1 MKTNKIR
8 YLFPLLLV
16 ALAGRAS
23 DDNATRFRA
32 TLIGPEETPSIFAES
47 AKGTFT
53 ARAVDNDTRIEFTL
67 TWAHLTGNPLFAHVH
82 FGQRHTAG
90 GVSFFLC
97 GGGGKPA
104 CAANTTGSATG
115 SVIAADVIGPAPQ
128 GIQAGEIAAILK
140 MMRTGFAYAN
150 VHTPLH
156 PPGEIRGKSRRAAT
170 TRIDGRL
177 ATPTLNPSA
186 VALIVDAARDHE
198 RGRAFRGRRLRWS
211 GPRALGTPLSAT

>member
-1 MKTNKIR
+1 MKTNKIC

-23 DDNATRFRA
+23 DDNSTRFRA
-32 TLIGPEETPSIFAES
+32 TLISPEETPSSIFAGS
-47 AKGTFT
+47 AEGTFT

-67 TWAHLTGNPLFAHVH
+67 TWARLTGNPLFAHVH
-82 FGQRHTAG
+82 FGQRHTSG

-104 CAANTTGSATG
+104 CAANTTGSADG

-128 GIQAGEIAAILK
+128 GIQAGDIAAILK
-140 MMRTGFAYAN
+140 MMRTGFAYVN

-156 PPGEIRGKSRRAAT
+156 SPGEIRGQVK
-170 TRIDGRL
+170 
-177 ATPTLNPSA
+177 
-186 VALIVDAARDHE
+186 
-198 RGRAFRGRRLRWS
+198 
-211 GPRALGTPLSAT
+211 ALGDDED